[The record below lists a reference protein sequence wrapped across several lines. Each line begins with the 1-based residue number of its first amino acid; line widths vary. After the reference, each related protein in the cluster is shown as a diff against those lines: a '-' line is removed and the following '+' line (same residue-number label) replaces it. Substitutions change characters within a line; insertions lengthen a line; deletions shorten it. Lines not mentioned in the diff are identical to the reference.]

1 MDTVRKSPR
10 EMKGRSEEVV
20 RQARA
25 VIETQLHLAG
35 RAGSFDFE
43 LRDDVL
49 VVRGTVP
56 SFYLKQVLQ
65 NALKNLE
72 GVRWIDN
79 QVTVA
84 VADGHNDRDNALF

>member
-1 MDTVRKSPR
+1 MDTVRNSPR
-10 EMKGRSEEVV
+10 ELKRRSEEVA
-20 RQARA
+20 RRARA
-25 VIETQLHLAG
+25 IIEKQLHLAG
-35 RAGSFDFE
+35 RAGNFDFE

-49 VVRGTVP
+49 IVRGTVP

-84 VADGHNDRDNALF
+84 VADGQNGRDNALT